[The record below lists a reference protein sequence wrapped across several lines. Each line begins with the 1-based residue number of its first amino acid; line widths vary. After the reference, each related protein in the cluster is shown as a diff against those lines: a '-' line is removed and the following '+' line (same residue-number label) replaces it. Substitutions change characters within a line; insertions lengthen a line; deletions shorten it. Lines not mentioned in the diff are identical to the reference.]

1 MPRPL
6 ARGAQSCDTLD
17 MNRSQPGVVGEGIVR
32 ADGPAKVTGAT
43 LYVDDLRPEG
53 CLYGATVR
61 SRTAHAHISN
71 IRFDPDFD
79 ARGVTL
85 VTARDIPGENV
96 VELIT
101 RDQPAL
107 ADGLVKHVAE
117 PVALVAADTRERAL
131 EAARHV
137 RFDETPLP
145 PLFDPEVSRGHTTR
159 LFGEENVYSHIV
171 LRHGDSSALF
181 AAPPQG
187 AVLVEGTYTSGL
199 QEQLYIEPQG
209 MLVEPRADGGLTVT
223 GSMQCPYYVVD
234 ALKTVLGHDRFNVVQ
249 AATGGGFG
257 GKEEYP
263 SLVAIHASLLVLKTG
278 RPVKIVYRRDEDLWA
293 TTKRHPARCRY
304 RTLVDATTG
313 KLLAQEADL
322 LFDGGAYNTLS
333 PVVNSRGVIHA
344 FGPYVCAH
352 TRAEALMVAT
362 NTPPNGAFRGF
373 GAPQVQWAAERHM
386 DRIART
392 LGMDPLAVRR
402 ANLYQDG
409 DVTPTG
415 QRLHDVGA
423 QQVLDAAL
431 ERAARPLPVSIARS
445 RPGGGGQAARLAP
458 GRGVAIAWH
467 GCGFTGNGEAR
478 LMGKADVALE
488 GERVVVYTSST
499 DIGQGTETIF
509 PQIVAET
516 LGYPLDR
523 VSNAPHD
530 TAHVPDS
537 GPTVASRTAMV
548 VGRVVQRAAERLHDL
563 LRTEV
568 GADAPF
574 AELVAQR
581 TNGAPLRAHAEYQDA
596 GLQWDPKTYQGD
608 AYPTYGWSCVVVD
621 LDVDLDT
628 GEVLYRRLVQ
638 ATDVGRALNPVLC
651 SGQLEGGALQ
661 ALGYATCEEVVLD
674 AQGGMRNNRLTN
686 YIIPTS
692 LDAPEMETVLIEIPF
707 ADGPF
712 GAKGIGE
719 IPHDVP
725 HAAVAQAIE
734 AATGA
739 VLNRL
744 PMTPERVVA
753 ALANDPGRAP
763 R

>member
-1 MPRPL
+1 MKI
-6 ARGAQSCDTLD
+6 ADS
-17 MNRSQPGVVGEGIVR
+17 GVVGQGVVR
-32 ADGPAKVTGAT
+32 ADGPAKVTGAA
-43 LYVDDLRPEG
+43 LYVDDLRPDG
-53 CLYGATVR
+53 CWYGATVR
-61 SRTAHAHISN
+61 ARAAYARIAN
-71 IRFDPDFD
+71 IRFAAGFD
-79 ARGVTL
+79 ATGIAL
-85 VTARDIPGENV
+85 VTAKDIPGENI
-96 VELIT
+96 VELMT
-101 RDQPAL
+101 ADQPAL
-107 ADGLVKHVAE
+107 ADGLVKHTAE
-117 PVALVAADTRERAL
+117 AIALVAADTRERAL
-131 EAARHV
+131 EAARNV
-137 RFDETPLP
+137 VFDETPIE
-145 PLFDPEVSRGHTTR
+145 PLFDPEIARGHATR
-159 LFGEENVYSHIV
+159 LFGDDNVFSHIV
-171 LRHGDSSALF
+171 LRHGDADALF
-181 AAPPQG
+181 DAPPQG
-187 AVLVEGTYTSGL
+187 AVVVEGVYTTGL

-209 MLVEPRADGGLTVT
+209 MLAEPRPDGGLTIT
-223 GSMQCPYYVVD
+223 GSMQCPFYIVD

-263 SLVAIHASLLVLKTG
+263 SLVAIHACLLALKTG
-278 RPVKIVYRRDEDLWA
+278 RPIKLIYRRDEDLWA
-293 TTKRHPARCRY
+293 TTKRHPMRARY
-304 RTLVDATTG
+304 RSVVDTASG
-313 KLLAQEADL
+313 KLLAQTADI

-344 FGPYVCAH
+344 FGPYVCEH

-386 DRIART
+386 DRIARA
-392 LGMDPLAVRR
+392 LGMDPVAVRR
-402 ANLYQDG
+402 VNLYRDG

-415 QRLHDVGA
+415 QTLHDVGA
-423 QQVLDAAL
+423 QQVLEAAL
-431 ERAARPLPVSIARS
+431 ERAQRPLPESLARV
-445 RPGGGGQAARLAP
+445 RPGGGGSAARLAP
-458 GRGVAIAWH
+458 GRGVALAWH

-488 GERVVVYTSST
+488 GEDVVIYISST

-509 PQIVAET
+509 PQIVADT
-516 LGYPLDR
+516 LGYPLAR

-530 TAHVPDS
+530 TAQVPDS

-548 VGRVVQRAAERLHDL
+548 VGRVAQRAAQALDVL
-563 LRTEV
+563 LTAEV
-568 GADAPF
+568 GPGGTF
-574 AELVAQR
+574 AERVARR
-581 TNGAPLRAHAEYQDA
+581 TSTAPLRAHAEYQDA

-608 AYPTYGWSCVVVD
+608 AYPTFGWCAVVVD

-661 ALGYATCEEVVLD
+661 ALGYATSEEVVLD
-674 AQGGMRNNRLTN
+674 TQGGMRNNRLTN
-686 YIIPTS
+686 YIIPTA

-739 VLNRL
+739 VLDRL
-744 PMTPERVVA
+744 PMVPERVMTAMSDA
-753 ALANDPGRAP
+753 AGGSAR
-763 R
+763 

>member
-1 MPRPL
+1 MKI
-6 ARGAQSCDTLD
+6 ADS
-17 MNRSQPGVVGEGIVR
+17 GVVGQGVVR
-32 ADGPAKVTGAT
+32 ADGPAKVTGAA
-43 LYVDDLRPEG
+43 LYVDDLRPDG
-53 CLYGATVR
+53 CWYGATVR
-61 SRTAHAHISN
+61 ARAAHARVAN
-71 IRFDPDFD
+71 IRFAAGFD
-79 ARGVTL
+79 ATGIAL
-85 VTARDIPGENV
+85 VTAKDIPGENI
-96 VELIT
+96 VELMT
-101 RDQPAL
+101 ADQPAL
-107 ADGLVKHVAE
+107 ADGLVKHTAE
-117 PVALVAADTRERAL
+117 AIALVAADTRERAL
-131 EAARHV
+131 EAARNV
-137 RFDETPLP
+137 VFDESPIE
-145 PLFDPEVSRGHTTR
+145 PLFDPEIARGHATR
-159 LFGEENVYSHIV
+159 LFGDDNVFSHIV
-171 LRHGDSSALF
+171 LRHGDADALF
-181 AAPPQG
+181 DAPPQG
-187 AVLVEGTYTSGL
+187 AVVVEGTYTSGL

-209 MLVEPRADGGLTVT
+209 MLAEPRTDGGLTIT
-223 GSMQCPYYVVD
+223 GSMQCPFYIVD

-263 SLVAIHASLLVLKTG
+263 SLVAIHACLLALKTG
-278 RPVKIVYRRDEDLWA
+278 RPIKLIYRRDEDLWA
-293 TTKRHPARCRY
+293 TTKRHPMRARY
-304 RTLVDATTG
+304 RSVVDTASG
-313 KLLAQEADL
+313 KLLAQTADI

-344 FGPYVCAH
+344 FGPYVCEH

-386 DRIART
+386 DRIARA
-392 LGMDPLAVRR
+392 LGMDPVAIRR
-402 ANLYQDG
+402 VNLYRDG

-415 QRLHDVGA
+415 QTLHDVGA
-423 QQVLDAAL
+423 QQVLEAAL
-431 ERAARPLPVSIARS
+431 ERAQQPLPESLARV
-445 RPGGGGQAARLAP
+445 RPGGGGSAARLAP
-458 GRGVAIAWH
+458 GRGVALAWH

-478 LMGKADVALE
+478 LKGKADVALE
-488 GERVVVYTSST
+488 GDDVVIYISST

-516 LGYPLDR
+516 LGYPLSR

-530 TAHVPDS
+530 TAQVPDS

-548 VGRVVQRAAERLHDL
+548 VGRVAQRAAQALDAL
-563 LRTEV
+563 LTAEV
-568 GADAPF
+568 GPSGTF
-574 AELVAQR
+574 AERVARR
-581 TNGAPLRAHAEYQDA
+581 TSTAPLRAHAEYQDA

-608 AYPTYGWSCVVVD
+608 AYPTFGWCAVVVD

-661 ALGYATCEEVVLD
+661 ALGYATSEEVVLD

-686 YIIPTS
+686 YIIPTA

-739 VLNRL
+739 VLDRL
-744 PMTPERVVA
+744 PMVPERVIKAVSDA
-753 ALANDPGRAP
+753 AGGSAR
-763 R
+763 